1 MTVGLIVLV
10 ASSLVIFAFG
20 VLLGYGLSR
29 RQLAMRARR
38 QTAAQISIYRQLR
51 ELQAARKKNYPAR
64 MNVLSSSLR

>member
-10 ASSLVIFAFG
+10 ASSSVVFAFG

-29 RQLAMRARR
+29 RQLAVRARR